1 MSIPKALDYVIRV
14 AGLAALLLGLMFWSG
29 RFYEFLHIHMGLGVV
44 TVIALWGL
52 AAICFRKGAAS
63 VGLIAAATVWGLV
76 TLVLGM
82 GQKDIL
88 VGDYHT
94 MVQIAHLVMGLGSI
108 AFGAVLSKS
117 YTRKATS

>member
-14 AGLAALLLGLMFWSG
+14 AGLAALLLGLLFWSG

-52 AAICFRKGAAS
+52 AAICFRKGTAS

-82 GQKDIL
+82 AQMDIL
-88 VGDYHT
+88 IGEYHT

-117 YTRKATS
+117 LVRFA